1 MNAADHR
8 PFHMFHVALMD
19 DVNRISKRLFNRAIN
34 FD

>member
-19 DVNRISKRLFNRAIN
+19 DVSRIRKRLFNRAID